1 MNQCLEQESNR
12 HYQHRNNCRLCLSTD
27 IPLAIP
33 FAPTP
38 IAEKYVS
45 DPKGVKTPLFPVDLY
60 MCNNCGHVQIL
71 DVIDPEYLWADYT
84 YHSGQTQGIIDHF
97 NDVSQ
102 QILGNFGPFSK
113 KFVIDVGSNDGTF
126 LKCFKSQGFKVLGID
141 PATEIAAKATSEG
154 VETIADLMT
163 EARGQ
168 QIQSEYGQAD
178 LVTAFNVFAHADE
191 MIDLLKGIVK
201 VLDKDGLFVFEVSYL
216 KDIIDKMLI
225 GTIFH
230 EHLCNHSLK
239 PMIAFLAAQG
249 LEVFD
254 VEHVSIQGGSI
265 IGFAQ
270 HKNGPREIKPSVAA
284 MVEAEDKAML
294 HELATMEQFVS
305 RFDAMKQQVR
315 ETVQNTLDKGGVV
328 AGYGAARS
336 GPMLLTQYEIGSDVS
351 EVYDDHKQKVGLF
364 TPGDLIQVKP
374 TQTINETQPELTVIL
389 AWIHAK
395 AIVRKHEDYLQ
406 NGGQFLTLTPTV
418 QLINKDNY
426 ANFIA

>member
-1 MNQCLEQESNR
+1 MNQCLEQDSKS
-12 HYQHRNNCRLCLSTD
+12 HYQHRSNCRLCLSTD
-27 IPLAIP
+27 LTLAIP

-45 DPKGVKTPLFPVDLY
+45 EPKGVKTPLFPVDLY
-60 MCNNCGHVQIL
+60 MCNSCGHVQIL
-71 DVIDPEYLWADYT
+71 DVIDPEYLWSDYT
-84 YHSGQTQGIIDHF
+84 YHSGQTQGIVNHF
-97 NDVSQ
+97 KDVSQ
-102 QILGNFGPFSK
+102 QIMSDYGPFNK
-113 KFVIDVGSNDGTF
+113 QFVIDVGSNDGTF
-126 LKCFKSQGFKVLGID
+126 LKCFKEKGFKVLGID

-163 EARGQ
+163 ENKGHE
-168 QIQSEYGQAD
+168 IQTKYGKAD

-191 MIDLLKGIVK
+191 MIDLLKGIVQ
-201 VLDKDGLFVFEVSYL
+201 VLDHDGVFVFEVSYL

-230 EHLCNHSLK
+230 EHLCNHSLR
-239 PMIAFLAAQG
+239 PMVDFLAAQG

-270 HKNGPREIKPSVAA
+270 HKGGPRKPQPSVAA
-284 MVEAEDKAML
+284 MLKDEEQSKL

-305 RFDAMKQQVR
+305 RFDSMKADVANI
-315 ETVQNTLDKGGVV
+315 VKNTLNNGGVI

-336 GPMLLTQYEIGSDVS
+336 GPMLLTQFEIGEHVS
-351 EVYDDHKQKVGLF
+351 EIYDDHKQKVGLY
-364 TPGDLIQVKP
+364 TPGDLIEVKP

-395 AIVRKHEDYLQ
+395 AIIRKHEEYLN

-426 ANFIA
+426 ADFIA